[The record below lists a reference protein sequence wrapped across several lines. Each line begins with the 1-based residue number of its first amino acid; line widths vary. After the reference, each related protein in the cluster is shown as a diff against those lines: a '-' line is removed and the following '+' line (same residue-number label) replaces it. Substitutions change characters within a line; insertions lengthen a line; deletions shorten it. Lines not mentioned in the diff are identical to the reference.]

1 MNPILC
7 STGCLIGRPNGRNIR
22 LLESCID
29 RLECDGFEFML
40 YSDWYE
46 RLSEITAYLKSLP
59 TTFPTMHC
67 EKHIG
72 EALSSGL
79 PEDREEA
86 FRRFLLNCELAE
98 ALGSERLVLHLWD
111 GLASD
116 SHIERNLEAYGR
128 LRETAGEHGL
138 ELTVENVVCNRRDPW
153 AHWLELL
160 ERYPDV
166 SFTFDTK
173 MAAFHEQ
180 LELLYRPENAW
191 VGRHVHHLHVNDYG
205 GGYKDWANLKTLHI
219 GRGKL
224 DFAPF
229 FAWMRQEHYNGYL
242 TVEAT
247 SFGADGS
254 IDFESLNRSI
264 RTIRGYMEG
273 ER

>member
-1 MNPILC
+1 MNQILC

-46 RLSEITAYLKSLP
+46 RLPEITAYLRPLP
-59 TTFPTMHC
+59 AAFPTFHC

-72 EALSSGL
+72 EKLSSDL
-79 PEDREEA
+79 PEDRAEA
-86 FRRFLLNCELAE
+86 FRRFRLNCELAE
-98 ALGSERLVLHLWD
+98 AIGSERMVLHLWD
-111 GLASD
+111 GLVSD
-116 SHIERNLEAYGR
+116 SHIERNLEAYGQ
-128 LRETAGEHGL
+128 LRETAEAHGL
-138 ELTVENVVCNRRDPW
+138 DLTVENVVCNRHDPW
-153 AHWLELL
+153 EHWLELL

-173 MAAFHEQ
+173 MAAFHGQ

-191 VGRHVHHLHVNDYG
+191 IGQHVHHLHVNDYG
-205 GGYKDWANLKTLHI
+205 GGVMDWANLKTLHI

-229 FAWMRQEHYNGYL
+229 FDWLRQEHYNGYL

-247 SFGADGS
+247 SFAADGS
-254 IDFESLNRSI
+254 IDFDSLNQSI
-264 RTIRGYMEG
+264 RTIRRYMEG
-273 ER
+273 EQ